1 MLSES
6 YFYQFSLIKSNN
18 KIYVIEIN
26 SIPAWRG
33 MQSINEVNISDNIV
47 SSFLHGDGKKF
58 RVSIRK

>member
-1 MLSES
+1 ML
-6 YFYQFSLIKSNN
+6 Y

-47 SSFLHGDGKKF
+47 SSFLDGDAKKI
-58 RVSIRK
+58 RISIHK